1 LRAWRSLL
9 VPEREGLIG
18 SHPSSRN
25 SKVIHAG
32 IYYPPNSLKAERCLE
47 GRERVYG

>member
-1 LRAWRSLL
+1 LAKPRRSLL

-18 SHPSSRN
+18 SHTSSRN

-32 IYYPPNSLKAERCLE
+32 IYSPPDSLKAELCLDSRC
-47 GRERVYG
+47 